1 MGVKILYWNWV
12 WFWKNKEEMKIIV
25 RVLNIKMYFLLEV
38 FIKLKFKVIWEFK
51 KCNEKWF
58 LVLYKV
64 WVVIWIVIRLFFIFF
79 LK

>member
-25 RVLNIKMYFLLEV
+25 RVLNIKMYFLVEF

-51 KCNEKWF
+51 KCNENDFWCYIKCE
-58 LVLYKV
+58 LLYE
-64 WVVIWIVIRLFFIFF
+64 
-79 LK
+79 